1 VFTAED
7 RVRVRSRILEW
18 ARADERITGAAIT
31 GSGALE
37 AEDGRSD
44 IDLYF
49 GVEGA
54 DPIPVL
60 TDLTDWM
67 KGELDSL
74 RLFDLQSGAV
84 IYRVFLLPN
93 GLEVDVAIAPEGEF
107 GPTGPKFRT
116 VFGEAIERQ
125 RPVRPAVSH
134 LIGLACHHVLHAR
147 TFIERGKVWQAEH
160 VIRALRDH
168 VCALACA
175 RLGLESYFGRDFD
188 RLPPEFKVTL
198 RGTLVRSVGPGE
210 LRRALSAATD
220 CLLVEVHLADPELA
234 ARIEPVL
241 RDAAPSLET

>member
-7 RVRVRSRILEW
+7 RDRVRSHLLER

-49 GVEGA
+49 GVVGS
-54 DPIPVL
+54 DPTPVL

-67 KGELDSL
+67 HGELDAL

-84 IYRVFLLPN
+84 IYRVFLLPS
-93 GLEVDVAIAPEGEF
+93 GLEVDLAVAPEGDF

-125 RPVRPAVSH
+125 RPVQPAVSH

-147 TFIERGKVWQAEH
+147 TFIERGKLWQAEH
-160 VIRALRDH
+160 VIHALRDH
-168 VCALACA
+168 VCALASA

-188 RLPPEFKVTL
+188 RLPAEFKVTL
-198 RGTLVRSVGPGE
+198 QGALVRLVEPGE

-220 CLLVEVHLADPELA
+220 CLLVEVYNADPELA
-234 ARIEPVL
+234 ARVEPML
-241 RDAAPSLET
+241 RDAAPSLES